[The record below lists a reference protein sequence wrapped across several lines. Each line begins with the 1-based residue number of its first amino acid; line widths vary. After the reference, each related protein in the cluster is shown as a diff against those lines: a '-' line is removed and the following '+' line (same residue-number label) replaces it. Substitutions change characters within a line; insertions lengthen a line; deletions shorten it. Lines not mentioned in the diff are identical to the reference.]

1 MTYKLGLIGTGSQGT
16 RLLNATKEI
25 EGARVEI
32 VSNTR
37 GAFQNY
43 ICKDWSDV
51 LHSGISGLIIA
62 ADPALND
69 KILQTANFLQIPV
82 LLEKPAGLY
91 LHDVQKMSK
100 YTIPILVDYTH
111 LFSPAYQKMKS
122 ELTAPISSI
131 HSLGYNY
138 GPFREF
144 SALYDYAPHDL
155 AMCLDLMGDL
165 DIVDQSVKNGKS
177 GGNLYNI
184 SLKNKDGYANIL
196 CGNGGAIKQ
205 RKLIV
210 KCTDGNSF
218 LYNGDSNA
226 DYKKPLQNVVSHF
239 IEILDGKECK
249 VPISLTLKIHEIL
262 YKLGARY
269 DQG

>member
-1 MTYKLGLIGTGSQGT
+1 MTYKLGLIGTGSQGQ
-16 RLLNATKEI
+16 RLLQAFSKIDT
-25 EGARVEI
+25 ARVEI

-37 GAFQNY
+37 GYFQNY
-43 ICKDWSDV
+43 ICKDWTDV
-51 LHSGISGLIIA
+51 VHSGINGLIIA
-62 ADPALND
+62 ADPALHD
-69 KILQTANFLQIPV
+69 KILQSANFLQIPV

-122 ELTAPISSI
+122 ELTAPIESI
-131 HSLGYNY
+131 HSMGCNF
-138 GPFREF
+138 GPFRDF

-165 DIVDQSVKNGKS
+165 ELVKQSVRPGQS
-177 GGNLYNI
+177 GGNLYNFT
-184 SLKNKDGYANIL
+184 LKNKDGYANIL
-196 CGNGGAIKQ
+196 CGNGATIKQ

-210 KCTDGNSF
+210 KCTDGYSF
-218 LYNGDSNA
+218 LYNGDANA
-226 DYKKPLQNVVSHF
+226 DYQKPLENVVNHF

-262 YKLGARY
+262 YKLGANY
-269 DQG
+269 GK